1 MPPRVSQR
9 SERPSKPGELQRLV
23 LSARHAMSDLFA
35 GYAIPEDEASTIL
48 RESVDDLIRHCHRTE
63 RPRQLFLQLL
73 EDRCV
78 AYVEAQKA
86 EERDDEDRAP
96 DA

>member
-1 MPPRVSQR
+1 MAPPAPKR
-9 SERPSKPGELQRLV
+9 SEHRSKPGELQRLV
-23 LSARHAMSDLFA
+23 LSVRHAMSDLFA
-35 GYAIPEDEASTIL
+35 GYAIPEEEASVIL
-48 RESVDDLIRHCHRTE
+48 RDSVDDLIRHCHRTE
-63 RPRQLFLQLL
+63 RPRQLFLQVL

-78 AYVEAQKA
+78 AYVEAQNA